1 MFSVI
6 LNPPVV
12 CYLVQTSK
20 SFNHS
25 MTHVPKTSVRS
36 LIENKKTPNVKKD
49 EGVLVRGTTFNSSR
63 GKVSVMNSN

>member
-1 MFSVI
+1 
-6 LNPPVV
+6 
-12 CYLVQTSK
+12 
-20 SFNHS
+20 

-63 GKVSVMNSN
+63 VKINVKKHIFSAYSTGSQFGNGV